1 MNYDDMPYCLKL
13 MPSGRWAVLNRRYKP
28 LGVTGWLSD
37 IEYDI
42 ECARRAQS
50 INITQ
55 EDIDALHCA
64 WSKCRVNKYY
74 VALYSSHSNP
84 NRGEQWERD
93 YLAKIA
99 LLKQRGLV
107 LP

>member
-37 IEYDI
+37 VEYDI

-64 WSKCRVNKYY
+64 WSK
-74 VALYSSHSNP
+74 
-84 NRGEQWERD
+84 RD
-93 YLAKIA
+93 YLAKIG